1 VDVPALSASQER
13 VRFGDFDVDLR
24 SCELRKRG
32 LRIKLQVQPFQVL
45 LALLERP
52 GNVVRRRELQKRIWP
67 ADTFVDFDQ
76 GLNNAVKRLREALDD
91 DAEKPRFIETLSK
104 RGYRFIGSVQD
115 EGMRT
120 TKAEAAPADF
130 AERRAEPT
138 DKVEAAISSRQ
149 VEVSPLS
156 EKATVPL
163 GGFSRGLATGVLISA
178 LVVAVFLLH
187 SYSGQFGELLIQL
200 GQRLEAKPAMHEVMS
215 ALTPVPAAAPKA
227 DPQQPAASSIR
238 VRIPFSPL
246 EKPFLLRVTE
256 AAEPRNAELAPA
268 PFGAETSPTFL
279 LTDFPMSPVAHDL
292 NLTSLVESIELAK
305 PELVND
311 SARNTRDLVPPY
323 TDSSAGK
330 YLHVGKF
337 RDGLRANQVMDE
349 LEQLGYD
356 GVIVHNR
363 SLWLNSYHIMVGP
376 YTNEGEL
383 AAARPGLES
392 RGFSPQVLRSES
404 RRVSLPPMTVYG
416 TDLRIKD
423 CIVSSELNSPE
434 ATVRFLKGRRVIAT
448 VRGKWEKREF
458 VPKWNAIISLVKEHG
473 PETLLEIQ
481 WADTDKVLVLD
492 GEAFRFYFPPS

>member
-1 VDVPALSASQER
+1 VPALSASQER

-52 GNVVRRRELQKRIWP
+52 GHVVRRRELQKRIWP

-120 TKAEAAPADF
+120 TKTEAAPDEF
-130 AERRAEPT
+130 AEHRAEPT

-149 VEVSPLS
+149 VEVSSLG

-163 GGFSRGLATGVLISA
+163 GGFSRGVATGVLISA
-178 LVVAVFLLH
+178 FIVAVFLLRG
-187 SYSGQFGELLIQL
+187 YSGQVGELLIQL
-200 GQRLEAKPAMHEVMS
+200 GLRLEGKPPMHAVMPS
-215 ALTPVPAAAPKA
+215 PAPIPAPA
-227 DPQQPAASSIR
+227 PEANPQRAASSIR

-246 EKPFLLRVTE
+246 EKPSLSRFTE
-256 AAEPRNAELAPA
+256 AAEPRNVELVPA
-268 PFGAETSPTFL
+268 LSGAETSPTFL
-279 LTDFPMSPVAHDL
+279 LTDFPMSPVAHGL

-311 SARNTRDLVPPY
+311 RARDTRDLVPPN

-330 YLHVGKF
+330 YLDVGKF

-349 LEQLGYD
+349 LEKLGYD

-363 SLWLNSYHIMVGP
+363 SLLWTNSYHILVGP

-383 AAARPGLES
+383 VAARPGLEA
-392 RGFSPQVLRSES
+392 RGFSPQVLRSKS
-404 RRVSLPPMTVYG
+404 TRVTLPPMTVYG
-416 TDLRIKD
+416 TDLTIKD

-434 ATVRFLKGRRVIAT
+434 ATVKFLKGRRVIAT

-458 VPKWNAIISLVKEHG
+458 VSKSDAIISLVNKHG

-481 WADTDKVLVLD
+481 WADTNKVLVLD
-492 GEAFRFYFPPS
+492 GEAFRFYFSPS